1 MKHWL
6 ALPVAALFLAVF
18 AFPSSPSSTLQAA
31 GAAKVATGTVSSVTA
46 DSITIK
52 DKSNEWKL
60 SVDAK
65 TAIVGKGF
73 GTKMSKMKEEKKTP
87 HVNDFIQDGDMVT
100 AKYDDASKHATEVKL
115 VRAAKPIK

>member
-6 ALPVAALFLAVF
+6 AVPVAVLLLALSVG
-18 AFPSSPSSTLQAA
+18 PSSTPLQAA
-31 GAAKVATGTVSSVTA
+31 DAAKVASGTVSAVSA

-52 DKSNEWKL
+52 VKDADVKL
-60 SVDAK
+60 AVDAK

-73 GTKMSKMKEEKKTP
+73 GTKMSKMKAEKKTP
-87 HVNDFIQDGDMVT
+87 HVDDFIQAGDMVT
-100 AKYDDASKHATEVKL
+100 AKYDDASKKASEVKL

>member
-6 ALPVAALFLAVF
+6 AVPVAVLLLAVCV
-18 AFPSSPSSTLQAA
+18 APSSTTLQAA
-31 GAAKVATGTVSSVTA
+31 DPMKTVSGTVSAVAS

-52 DKSNEWKL
+52 DKANEWKL
-60 SVDAK
+60 SVDTK

-73 GTKMSKMKEEKKTP
+73 GTRMSKMKEEKKTP
-87 HVNDFIQDGDMVT
+87 HVDDFIQSGDMVT
-100 AKYDDASKHATEVKL
+100 AKYDDATKHATEVKL